1 LLNFTQVQVKV
12 LQSDVYLS
20 KSTEVLVFKSTWV
33 SRVHFLNIA
42 LLLPQCLHLCTETS
56 YMELWKILMLNWK

>member
-20 KSTEVLVFKSTWV
+20 KSTEVPVFKSTWV
-33 SRVHFLNIA
+33 LRVQDF
-42 LLLPQCLHLCTETS
+42 
-56 YMELWKILMLNWK
+56 